1 MKRAGERKNED
12 RLSNFE
18 CRRGRPLHG
27 SKFGVRYSI
36 FKVSSCSGFTL
47 LEVLVALSLLGIAVV
62 AVIQLFSI
70 DLRSISL
77 SEDYVAG
84 TLAAQ
89 SKMREVLSEDE
100 IAEKTWKGV
109 TDDGYQFEVS
119 ISKSLNERTE
129 ELQVRMYEIT
139 VTVSWTK
146 GFKQRSMTLR
156 TQKLVQKVV

>member
-1 MKRAGERKNED
+1 MIRD
-12 RLSNFE
+12 SVFE
-18 CRRGRPLHG
+18 IRHSRVY
-27 SKFGVRYSI
+27 FEA
-36 FKVSSCSGFTL
+36 GFTL

-119 ISKSLNERTE
+119 ISKSLKDRTE
-129 ELQVRMYEIT
+129 ELQVRMYEIA

-146 GFKQRSMTLR
+146 GFKKRSMTLR
-156 TQKLVQKVV
+156 TQKLAQKLV